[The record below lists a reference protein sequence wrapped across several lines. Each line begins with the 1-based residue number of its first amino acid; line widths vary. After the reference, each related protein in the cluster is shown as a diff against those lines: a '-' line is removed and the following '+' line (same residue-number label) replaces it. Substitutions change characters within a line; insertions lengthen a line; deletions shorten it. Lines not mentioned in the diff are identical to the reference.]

1 MSNHTL
7 APAAAL
13 SVLLALSLPAAA
25 AEPFHDADIEAGEEM
40 HAELCVGCHADK
52 FGDQDGSTI
61 YLRDD
66 RRITTPSGL
75 EQQITACTT
84 MLNLDLFPE
93 DERNIAGYLNK
104 QYYKFK

>member
-1 MSNHTL
+1 MSIRTL
-7 APAAAL
+7 APAGAL
-13 SVLLALSLPAAA
+13 GALLALSLPAAA
-25 AEPFHDADIEAGEEM
+25 EPFHDAAVGLGEEM

-75 EQQITACTT
+75 EQQLTACTT